1 MVDARAGWR
10 AVPASLL
17 TSNSTDVGLSA
28 FGIGRSMQFGRRRRE
43 SVLLPMVR
51 QWGCADD
58 LAMASDTAGQ
68 LSATWQGLTQIPQLL
83 ADIKAG
89 VLTLKTLISTPA
101 AAVATGSPP
110 ASGAIVLL
118 GAELAMFLAQTV
130 QAVEQDV
137 EAIRGVQQNY
147 ERTEQELAAA
157 ATRGATALNGV
168 QQAARPTTGTTTGTA
183 SGTTTATTP
192 RTTPRTTTGTTGT
205 TQRTTPGT
213 TAPSYQPQ
221 REQQPRVVGRPV
233 PVTPA
238 PPTPTGAAAVD
249 PARRQQLLDAGE
261 VALSGLVQVVG
272 QQLGR
277 VPTPSAPRSR

>member
-1 MVDARAGWR
+1 
-10 AVPASLL
+10 
-17 TSNSTDVGLSA
+17 
-28 FGIGRSMQFGRRRRE
+28 MQFGPRDRE

-51 QWGCADD
+51 HTGCADD

-68 LSATWQGLTQIPQLL
+68 LSATWQGLAQIPQLL

-137 EAIRGVQQNY
+137 EAIRAVRQNY

-157 ATRGATALNGV
+157 ATRGGTALNGV
-168 QQAARPTTGTTTGTA
+168 QEATRPTT
-183 SGTTTATTP
+183 SP
-192 RTTPRTTTGTTGT
+192 SPRTTTGT
-205 TQRTTPGT
+205 
-213 TAPSYQPQ
+213 APRSTSGAAPRSSQPS
-221 REQQPRVVGRPV
+221 RERQPRVVGRPV

-261 VALSGLVQVVG
+261 VALNGLVQVVG